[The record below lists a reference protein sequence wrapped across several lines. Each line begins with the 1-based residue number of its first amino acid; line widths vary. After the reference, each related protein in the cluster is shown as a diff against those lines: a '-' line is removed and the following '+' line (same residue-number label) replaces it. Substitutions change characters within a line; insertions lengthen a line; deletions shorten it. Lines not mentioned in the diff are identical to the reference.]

1 MAITGQSPPCV
12 IDMPTRS
19 PDVVNEHR
27 ITLGR
32 WEREQIKTLNEAKM
46 VKDVGTGVGIAAV
59 GIGGTYVAY
68 RIGKS
73 LYEWVDDGL
82 ATGIAKAI
90 FPESWENE
98 IDAIDEMNTNS
109 EATKNISPLQ
119 SLLWRIVGW

>member
-1 MAITGQSPPCV
+1 V

-19 PDVVNEHR
+19 PDVVTEHR

-32 WEREQIKTLNEAKM
+32 WERENLKELKAAKEVQM
-46 VKDVGTGVGIAAV
+46 YGTGIGIAAV
-59 GIGGTYVAY
+59 GVGGTYVAY

-73 LYEWVDDGL
+73 LYDWFDDGI

-90 FPESWENE
+90 FPEGWDNE

-109 EATKNISPLQ
+109 EATKRISPVQ
-119 SLLWRIVGW
+119 SLFWRIVGW

>member
-1 MAITGQSPPCV
+1 V

-19 PDVVNEHR
+19 PDNVTEHR

-32 WEREQIKTLNEAKM
+32 WERERIKGLHEAK
-46 VKDVGTGVGIAAV
+46 VIKDVGTGVGIAAV

-73 LYEWVDDGL
+73 IYDWVDDGI
-82 ATGIAKAI
+82 ATNIAKAI
-90 FPESWENE
+90 LPEGWENE

-119 SLLWRIVGW
+119 SILWRIVGW